1 MHKTTISQDPK
12 HRSQGNINREYT
24 AKLQIVAAPFLVPPA
39 AAQVDF
45 SLALMNLLKPWG
57 YI

>member
-24 AKLQIVAAPFLVPPA
+24 AKLQIVAAPLLIPPA

-45 SLALMNLLKPWG
+45 SLALMNLLKP
-57 YI
+57 